1 MPRPYDS
8 DTAKAPDKACRRSQE
23 ALGEWPYLPLSLAI
37 LWLWS
42 GLQPVLA
49 APQESL
55 QLLARIGVP
64 SALQWPLLCAASAW
78 DVLLGILILTPLRRL
93 PALWLLQSASIAAYT
108 LIIACCLPAY
118 WLHPF
123 APLVKNL
130 PLLALT
136 VYFYQQTRSS

>member
-1 MPRPYDS
+1 MKIP
-8 DTAKAPDKACRRSQE
+8 
-23 ALGEWPYLPLSLAI
+23 PYLTASLAF

-42 GLQPVLA
+42 GLQPVLSA
-49 APQESL
+49 SDTSL
-55 QLLARIGVP
+55 QLLADIGIATP
-64 SALQWPLLCAASAW
+64 WRLPLFYAVSAW

-136 VYFYQQTRSS
+136 VYFYQQTRSSRWTT

>member
-1 MPRPYDS
+1 MPGTARATFLVRLRPLHD
-8 DTAKAPDKACRRSQE
+8 R
-23 ALGEWPYLPLSLAI
+23 LPVPHI
-37 LWLWS
+37 R
-42 GLQPVLA
+42 QP
-49 APQESL
+49 
-55 QLLARIGVP
+55 R
-64 SALQWPLLCAASAW
+64 
-78 DVLLGILILTPLRRL
+78 PLRRL

-123 APLVKNL
+123 APLIKNL

>member
-1 MPRPYDS
+1 MKQQRRI
-8 DTAKAPDKACRRSQE
+8 PD
-23 ALGEWPYLPLSLAI
+23 YLPYSLGI

-42 GLQPVLA
+42 GLQPVLSA
-49 APQESL
+49 SDTSL
-55 QLLARIGVP
+55 QLLADIGIAAP
-64 SALQWPLLCAASAW
+64 WRHPLFYAASAW

-93 PALWLLQSASIAAYT
+93 PALWLLQSTSIAAYT

-130 PLLALT
+130 PTAALMLFLAQ
-136 VYFYQQTRSS
+136 VERQESSPPARG

>member
-1 MPRPYDS
+1 MKIP
-8 DTAKAPDKACRRSQE
+8 
-23 ALGEWPYLPLSLAI
+23 PYLTAALAF

-42 GLQPVLA
+42 GLQPILT
-49 APQESL
+49 APNASL
-55 QLLARIGVP
+55 QLLANIGIATP
-64 SALQWPLLCAASAW
+64 WLRPLFYAASAW

-93 PALWLLQSASIAAYT
+93 STLWLLQSASIAAYT